1 MANFW
6 IYDKVKSLVRRYK
19 TRSPEELVDAM
30 NITILPL
37 IGTTHLLGMYGV
49 IERNRYIFL
58 SEDVG
63 HQKKTILAHELGH
76 DQLHR
81 SLCKNGAPFQENK
94 VFNPTNRYELEANIF
109 ACHLLISDADVR
121 RVLRSGQSDLEMAAE
136 LDVDVNLLNLKI
148 SEMAK
153 MGKLDATLFHVERP
167 QSDFLKTYTPDP
179 EDWSGC

>member
-1 MANFW
+1 MANSW
-6 IYDKVKSLVRRYK
+6 IYNKVQSLVHRYK
-19 TRSPEELVDAM
+19 TRNPSELVDAM
-30 NITILPL
+30 GIEILPL
-37 IGTTHLLGMYGV
+37 IGSKHLLGMYSV

-81 SLCKNGAPFQENK
+81 SVCKNCKPFQENK
-94 VFNPTNRYELEANIF
+94 IFNPTNRYELEANIF
-109 ACHLLISDADVR
+109 ACHLLISDEDVL
-121 RVLRSGQSDLEMAAE
+121 RVLHSEQSDMEMAAE

-153 MGKLDATLFHVERP
+153 LKKLDATLLNVERP
-167 QSDFLKTYTPDP
+167 QSDFLKSYTPEP